1 MKVVASTSILSL
13 LLANNVS
20 AFAPSGIVPS
30 SNRISSS
37 IKAEVLDAGAGTTA
51 AKIVPNEDLLK
62 ESKADNMND
71 EKWQIKVAEKKEEVA
86 KVEAKVEAIV
96 EDVVET
102 KITDP
107 KLRVQTGRYDDIEMS
122 LAVPFLKR
130 PSQLDG
136 THAGDIGFD
145 PLGLSESNDMYTMM
159 EAEIRHSRLAML
171 AVIGWPLSE
180 LLAPNFMLQGPN
192 HLAPSVLNGFN
203 PLSFLVTAAIFGGIG
218 FLEYTTA
225 LRPTLQSPIGKKH
238 AEDMKDVWNYG
249 VPGDY
254 NFDPLNLYSA
264 FGDDAVGRKAMR
276 ELEVAHGRGAMMGI
290 SYFALWEYLTGHPI
304 VENNMLFSPNAFV
317 PFLGLLYISFGF
329 FFDIKSSDQYL
340 LQIELNSEGDMRL
353 TRLKNF
359 LRYAAQDAK
368 ANAKIAK
375 EKSDELIEFARDA
388 RVKYDKITER
398 YTDYTMRNID

>member
-1 MKVVASTSILSL
+1 MRVVASTSILSL
-13 LLANNVS
+13 LLANDVA
-20 AFAPSGIVPS
+20 AFAPSSIISPS
-30 SNRISSS
+30 SYHRISTSVR
-37 IKAEVLDAGAGTTA
+37 AEVLDASTDATT

-62 ESKADNMND
+62 ENKADSMTD
-71 EKWQIKVAEKKEEVA
+71 EKWQIKVAEKKEEEAKAEV
-86 KVEAKVEAIV
+86 KVEEVVEA
-96 EDVVET
+96 

-107 KLRVQTGRYDDIEMS
+107 KLRIQTGRYDDIEMS
-122 LAVPFLKR
+122 IAVPFLKR
-130 PSQLDG
+130 PSKLDG

-180 LLAPNFMLQGPN
+180 LIAPNWMLQGAN
-192 HLAPSVLNGFN
+192 HLSPSVLNGFN

-225 LRPTLQSPIGKKH
+225 LRPVQSTPIGKKH
-238 AEDMKDVWNYG
+238 AEDMKDVWAYG

-290 SYFALWEYLTGHPI
+290 TYFALWEYLTGHPI
-304 VENNMLFSPNAFV
+304 VENNLLFEPNLLV
-317 PFLGLLYISFGF
+317 PFLGLAYLSFGF

-340 LQIELNSEGDMRL
+340 MQIELNSEGDMRL

-359 LRYAAQDAK
+359 FRYAVKDAK
-368 ANAKIAK
+368 AKAGIAK
-375 EKSDELIEFARDA
+375 EKSEEVIDFAKETRE
-388 RVKYDKITER
+388 KYDDLTER
-398 YTDYTMRNID
+398 YTAYTMRNID

>member
-1 MKVVASTSILSL
+1 MKFVGSTSILSL
-13 LLANNVS
+13 LLANDVLG
-20 AFAPSGIVPS
+20 FTPS
-30 SNRISSS
+30 SIISSSNQRISSS
-37 IKAEVLDAGAGTTA
+37 IRAEVLDASVGTTP
-51 AKIVPNEDLLK
+51 AKIVPSEDLLK
-62 ESKADNMND
+62 ENTADAKDD
-71 EKWQIKVAEKKEEVA
+71 EKWQIKVAEKKSEETMAEVKIEEVA
-86 KVEAKVEAIV
+86 EV
-96 EDVVET
+96 

-107 KLRVQTGRYDDIEMS
+107 KLRVQTGRYDDVEMS
-122 LAVPFLKR
+122 LAIPFLKR
-130 PSQLDG
+130 PSKLDG

-180 LLAPNFMLQGPN
+180 LLAPNWMLQGSN

-203 PLSFLVTAAIFGGIG
+203 PLSFLVTAGIFGGIG

-225 LRPTLQSPIGKKH
+225 LRPTQTTAIGKKH

-264 FGDDAVGRKAMR
+264 FGDNAVGRKAMR

-290 SYFALWEYLTGHPI
+290 SFFALWEYLTGHPI
-304 VENNMLFSPNAFV
+304 VENNMLFEPNLLV
-317 PFLGLLYISFGF
+317 PFLGLAYLSFGF

-340 LQIELNSEGDMRL
+340 MQIELNSEGDMRL

-359 LRYAAQDAK
+359 LRIAANDAK
-368 ANAKIAK
+368 DNAVIAK
-375 EKSDELIEFARDA
+375 EKVDVVVDFAKDA
-388 RVKYDKITER
+388 RVKYDDITER
-398 YTDYTMRNID
+398 YTAFTMRNID

>member
-1 MKVVASTSILSL
+1 MKVVASISILSL
-13 LLANNVS
+13 LLANDVL
-20 AFAPSGIVPS
+20 AFTPS
-30 SNRISSS
+30 SIISSS
-37 IKAEVLDAGAGTTA
+37 HHRISTSIRAEVLDASVDATP

-62 ESKADNMND
+62 ENTADAKVD
-71 EKWQIKVAEKKEEVA
+71 EKWQIKVAEKKQDEAMAEVKIEEV
-86 KVEAKVEAIV
+86 VEA
-96 EDVVET
+96 

-107 KLRVQTGRYDDIEMS
+107 KLRVQTGRYDETEMS
-122 LAVPFLKR
+122 IAVPFLKR
-130 PSQLDG
+130 PSKLDG

-180 LLAPNFMLQGPN
+180 LLAPNFMLQGSN

-225 LRPTLQSPIGKKH
+225 LRPTQSTPIGKKH

-254 NFDPLNLYSA
+254 NFDPLGWYSA
-264 FGDDAVGRKAMR
+264 FGDDAAGRKAMR

-290 SYFALWEYLTGHPI
+290 TYFALWEYLTGHPI
-304 VENNMLFSPNAFV
+304 VENNLLFEPNLLV
-317 PFLGLLYISFGF
+317 PLLGAAYLSFGF

-340 LQIELNSEGDMRL
+340 LQVELNSEGDMRL

-359 LRYAAQDAK
+359 FRYAVKDAGAK
-368 ANAKIAK
+368 ASLAK
-375 EKSDELIEFARDA
+375 EKADVVYEFAKDA
-388 RVKYDKITER
+388 REKYDDVTER
-398 YTDYTMRNID
+398 YTAYTMRNIE

>member
-1 MKVVASTSILSL
+1 MKFVGSTSILSL
-13 LLANNVS
+13 LLANDVLG
-20 AFAPSGIVPS
+20 FTPS
-30 SNRISSS
+30 SIISSSNQRISSS
-37 IKAEVLDAGAGTTA
+37 IRAEVLDASVGTTP
-51 AKIVPNEDLLK
+51 AKIVPSEDLLK
-62 ESKADNMND
+62 ENTADAKDD
-71 EKWQIKVAEKKEEVA
+71 EKWQIKVAEKKSEETMAEVKIEEVA
-86 KVEAKVEAIV
+86 EV
-96 EDVVET
+96 

-107 KLRVQTGRYDDIEMS
+107 KLRVQTGRYDDVEMS
-122 LAVPFLKR
+122 LAIPFLKR
-130 PSQLDG
+130 PSKLDG

-180 LLAPNFMLQGPN
+180 LLAPNWMLQGPN

-203 PLSFLVTAAIFGGIG
+203 PLSFLVTAGIFGGIG

-225 LRPTLQSPIGKKH
+225 LRPTQTTPIGKKH

-264 FGDDAVGRKAMR
+264 FGDNAVGRKAMR

-290 SYFALWEYLTGHPI
+290 SLFALWEYLTGHPI
-304 VENNMLFSPNAFV
+304 VENNMLFQPNLLV
-317 PFLGLLYISFGF
+317 PFLGLAYLSFGF

-340 LQIELNSEGDMRL
+340 MQIELNSEGDMRL

-359 LRYAAQDAK
+359 LRIAANDAK
-368 ANAKIAK
+368 DNAVLAK
-375 EKSDELIEFARDA
+375 EKADVVVEFAKDA
-388 RVKYDKITER
+388 RVKYDDITER
-398 YTDYTMRNID
+398 YTAFTMRNID